1 MGQDGAVTL
10 EDNLMCQPCSVC
22 VCAPP
27 SALQIMRLEIYDTDG
42 RHEWCYQD
50 LLDSWVVNLNFVF
63 SANAKL
69 AVG

>member
-1 MGQDGAVTL
+1 MK
-10 EDNLMCQPCSVC
+10 S
-22 VCAPP
+22 
-27 SALQIMRLEIYDTDG
+27 EIYDTDG

-63 SANAKL
+63 SANTKL